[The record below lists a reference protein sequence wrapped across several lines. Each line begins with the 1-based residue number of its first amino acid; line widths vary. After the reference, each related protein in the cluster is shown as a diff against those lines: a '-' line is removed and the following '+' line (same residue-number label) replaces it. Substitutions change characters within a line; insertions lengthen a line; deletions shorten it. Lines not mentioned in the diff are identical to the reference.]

1 MKEEQQVATL
11 LIRAKEDALIGGHSK
26 MQNNQLALIAV
37 LSALALF
44 GVVVVTV
51 AVTISTLQQ
60 AEAAPGCEKG
70 LPRSAPAF
78 NASRG
83 NCFRP

>member
-1 MKEEQQVATL
+1 
-11 LIRAKEDALIGGHSK
+11 
-26 MQNNQLALIAV
+26 MQNNQQQLAIIALV
-37 LSALALF
+37 AALALV

-51 AVTISTLQQ
+51 AVTIPLQQ